1 MDRDGLQMGGDVADP
16 LRRSTSVHLG
26 GTLMGLSRESVAL
39 GGGEMRHARAG
50 AGFVGTQRRV
60 VHVGRIDLL
69 ARRQPDEKFTEL
81 SGPLRRCRVPILAGA
96 GGLIVDLHGPS
107 IESPAAG
114 RQGPRSPE
122 SPAMGPRSRGVADHG

>member
-1 MDRDGLQMGGDVADP
+1 MDRGGAQMGGDVADA
-16 LRRSTSVHLG
+16 LGRRMSVQPG
-26 GTLMGLSRESVAL
+26 GALMRFGREPVAL

-60 VHVGRIDLL
+60 VHVGRIDLS

-122 SPAMGPRSRGVADHG
+122 APAMGPRSRGVADHG